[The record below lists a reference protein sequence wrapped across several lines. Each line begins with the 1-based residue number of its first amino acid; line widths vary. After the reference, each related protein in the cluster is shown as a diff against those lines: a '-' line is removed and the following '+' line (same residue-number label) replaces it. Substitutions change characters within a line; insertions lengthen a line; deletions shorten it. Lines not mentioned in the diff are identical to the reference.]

1 MPRKRKATRASAENW
16 KGSGEGSL
24 SVAKRARVDENGA
37 DLEKEVPAVA
47 SVNTLL
53 HFFTL

>member
-1 MPRKRKATRASAENW
+1 MPRKRKATRESAENW

-24 SVAKRARVDENGA
+24 SVAKRASLRVDENGA

-47 SVNTLL
+47 SVI
-53 HFFTL
+53 